1 MPITI
6 SELADHRLRRHASTG
21 QDFIDA
27 ELPITGGCEVCG
39 ASIAAYNACPST
51 SGYLRCSHGCIG
63 DDGFDTVEAAAA
75 SIFAG
80 DDDDDDDDLCVCGHP
95 RERHADPDTAATRAA
110 WWSPRAPTWSTV
122 FDDGRHGELAY
133 CACLRFDDAASAP
146 VQPRPRSPTTRSP
159 STFSPTATP
168 RC

>member
-51 SGYLRCSHGCIG
+51 SGYLRCAQGCIG

-80 DDDDDDDDLCVCGHP
+80 DDDDDLCVCGHP
-95 RERHADPDTAATRAA
+95 RERHADPGSGDTRCLVVAERTDLVD
-110 WWSPRAPTWSTV
+110 V

-133 CACLRFDDAASAP
+133 CACLRFDEAASAP
-146 VQPRPRSPTTRSP
+146 VQP
-159 STFSPTATP
+159 
-168 RC
+168 